1 MGDARPRPA
10 REGCEAGELV
20 SGVVLAGGRSER
32 LGRDKAGLLLGR
44 ETLLQRVVRT
54 LSCLSDDL
62 IAVVRADQQVVV
74 PEARVVQDVAPYSGV
89 LAGMA
94 AGLTAARHDWALVVA
109 CDMPFLNLGLLRY
122 MLSLRCEVDVVVPR
136 LDVGAEPLHAL
147 YHKRCLGALSKSL
160 AEGRRRV
167 ISFYD
172 TLRVRWVDPEEI
184 ARFDSQGRSFFNI
197 NTPDDLALAQSWLE
211 EHSPGA

>member
-1 MGDARPRPA
+1 MEDKRSQLAHG
-10 REGCEAGELV
+10 GCGAGEPV
-20 SGVVLAGGRSER
+20 TGVVLAGGRSER

-54 LSCLSDDL
+54 LSHLSDDL
-62 IAVVRADQQVVV
+62 VAVVRADQQIVV
-74 PEARVVQDVAPYSGV
+74 PGARVVRDVAPYSGV

-94 AGLTAARHDWALVVA
+94 AGLMAARHDWALVVA
-109 CDMPFLNLGLLRY
+109 CDMPFLNLDLLRY

-147 YHKRCLGALSKSL
+147 YHKRCLGALTKSL

-172 TLRVRWVDPEEI
+172 TLRVRWVGTGEI